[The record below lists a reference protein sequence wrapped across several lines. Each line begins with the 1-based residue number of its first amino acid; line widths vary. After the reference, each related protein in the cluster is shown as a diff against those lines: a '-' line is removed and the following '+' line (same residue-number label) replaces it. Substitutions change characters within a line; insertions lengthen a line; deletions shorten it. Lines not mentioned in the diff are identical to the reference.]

1 MTETL
6 DYGLD
11 PRELSL
17 LADRYCYEGK
27 LLDRRQKQGN
37 GHSPTPGS
45 LHRTILWMD
54 DSYSAVQDLV
64 RENPCFPRTPLE
76 GDLLAR
82 LTTSYETIKARI
94 GLAYDTAAGR

>member
-11 PRELSL
+11 PYELSL
-17 LADRYCYEGK
+17 LADRYCYEGEM
-27 LLDRRQKQGN
+27 LDRRQKQGN
-37 GHSPTPGS
+37 GHSPPPDS
-45 LHRTILWMD
+45 LHRTLTWMD
-54 DSYSAVQDLV
+54 NSYVAIQNLVQA
-64 RENPCFPRTPLE
+64 NPAFPRTPLE

-82 LTTSYETIKARI
+82 LASSYETIKARI